1 MIFLQPIYLEFN
13 PGASTLT
20 LIVIAFSLVVGI
32 LLSGI
37 YYCFNYAFSPLQ
49 SVLGTIEDASINTE
63 FVSIPTVADFALS
76 SISVSQSFECKRNH
90 VRVSAQYGDET
101 IVYDDNVSYDIFQRA
116 LNKLP
121 LRIFF
126 KIGMFDQKIKAVELG

>member
-1 MIFLQPIYLEFN
+1 MIFGQFVYLEFN
-13 PGASTLT
+13 PEASTFVLGA
-20 LIVIAFSLVVGI
+20 IAFSLLVGA
-32 LLSGI
+32 LLSFV

-49 SVLGTIEDASINTE
+49 SVLGTVEDASINTE

-76 SISVSQSFECKRNH
+76 PISVSQSFECKRNH

-126 KIGMFDQKIKAVELG
+126 KRGMFDQKIKPIELG